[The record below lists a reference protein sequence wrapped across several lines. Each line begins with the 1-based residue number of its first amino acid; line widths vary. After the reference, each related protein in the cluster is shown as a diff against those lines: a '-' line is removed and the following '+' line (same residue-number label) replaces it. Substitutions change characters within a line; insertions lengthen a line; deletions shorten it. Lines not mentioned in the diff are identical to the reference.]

1 MHWNELNKKLADLS
15 EKQVYDLLQDER
27 ANGRRAFIMT
37 RLHQRYNIL
46 RVLRE
51 REELLKDA
59 YSYRA
64 PKTSR

>member
-59 YSYRA
+59 YTYRS

>member
-59 YSYRA
+59 YTYRS
-64 PKTSR
+64 PKTGR

>member
-1 MHWNELNKKLADLS
+1 MHWHELNAKLPDLS
-15 EKQVYDLLQDER
+15 EKEIYDLLQDER

-59 YSYRA
+59 YTYRSS
-64 PKTSR
+64 KTGR

>member
-1 MHWNELNKKLADLS
+1 MHWNELNKKLANLS

-64 PKTSR
+64 PKTGR

>member
-64 PKTSR
+64 PKTGR